1 MLTYITYMYQLK
13 EGCLQTWTVCT
24 NIKLYTINSLIFTS
38 VEERESSEDIVSER
52 LNDPE
57 KVITLKI
64 TIITK

>member
-1 MLTYITYMYQLK
+1 MLTYITYMYQVK
-13 EGCLQTWTVCT
+13 EGCLQTWKVCT
-24 NIKLYTINSLIFTS
+24 NIKLYIINSLITS

-64 TIITK
+64 TITK